1 MRSLFLMAVVA
12 ALLAG
17 CGDGAQK
24 ATERADKAM
33 TLVAE
38 LQLKVS
44 DLETEVADL
53 NEELD
58 NADPDGED
66 VGDPDAP
73 RYAATSCPASAFS
86 IRASVRSTPKIATK
100 EPKRGP
106 WL

>member
-1 MRSLFLMAVVA
+1 MRSLFLMAAVA

-17 CGDGAQK
+17 CSNGARE

-53 NEELD
+53 NDELD
-58 NADPDGED
+58 ASDPDGVD
-66 VGDPDAP
+66 VGDPDGP

-86 IRASVRSTPKIATK
+86 IRANVRSIPKIATK